1 MAGIVLRGVDR
12 LNRLAA
18 ARQWRIDNK
27 PYFDAIYGPET
38 ETTRCQACNGAA
50 RQGNRPMN
58 GGASQ
63 RDRVLQSAAA
73 PFDWDQHN
81 RDFDAAMAELRLFID
96 RDAELGRQFV
106 AATNQMAAD
115 VTALLKGASA

>member
-1 MAGIVLRGVDR
+1 MVPRGCSCH
-12 LNRLAA
+12 
-18 ARQWRIDNK
+18 
-27 PYFDAIYGPET
+27 G
-38 ETTRCQACNGAA
+38 TRSV
-50 RQGNRPMN
+50 N

-63 RDRVLQSAAA
+63 RDRVLQGAAA

-81 RDFDAAMAELRLFID
+81 RDFDRAMAELRLFID